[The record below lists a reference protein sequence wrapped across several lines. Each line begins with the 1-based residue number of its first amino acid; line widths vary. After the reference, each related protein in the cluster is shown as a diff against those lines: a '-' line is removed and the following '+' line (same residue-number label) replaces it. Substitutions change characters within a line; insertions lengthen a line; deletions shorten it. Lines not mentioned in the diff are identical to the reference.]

1 MVIIIAKVIVR
12 VTEITNKNIHIY
24 IYITNWDK
32 LILQIGGDS
41 LLQLGTSVVTNHC
54 SYNKLGQPLLKI
66 GKLLQIRE
74 KCITNWG
81 RYDKLGKLLH
91 IWV

>member
-12 VTEITNKNIHIY
+12 VTELTNKYIYIY

-32 LILQIGGDS
+32 LILQIGADS

-54 SYNKLGQPLLKI
+54 SYNKLGRPLLNI
-66 GKLLQIRE
+66 GKLLQIRA
-74 KCITNWG
+74 KFITNWG

-91 IWV
+91 IWA